1 MAVVS
6 QDPRL
11 TQTGPNGYSAD
22 DVDLARLF
30 GELKE
35 EGRIL
40 ITSEVELAK
49 AELNEAKGHLLKGV
63 LGYAAAAI
71 LGLLAVVL
79 LSSAAAWAIAE
90 AWSAWAGFLIVGGV
104 WLIAALVAFTV
115 GRSSLERFDPIPHR
129 TIQTLKEDARWVRTL
144 TN

>member
-1 MAVVS
+1 MTAVYDDR
-6 QDPRL
+6 QAPP
-11 TQTGPNGYSAD
+11 TAYEYD

-35 EGRIL
+35 ESRLL
-40 ITSEVELAK
+40 IATEAELAK
-49 AELNEAKGHLLKGV
+49 AELNEAKGHLIKGV
-63 LGYAAAAI
+63 VGYAAAAV

-90 AWSAWAGFLIVGGV
+90 AWSAWVGFLIVGGV
-104 WLIAALVAFTV
+104 WLIAAVVAFTV
-115 GRSSLERFDPIPHR
+115 GRSALERFDPIPRR
-129 TIQTLKEDARWVRTL
+129 TIQTLKEDAQWVRTL